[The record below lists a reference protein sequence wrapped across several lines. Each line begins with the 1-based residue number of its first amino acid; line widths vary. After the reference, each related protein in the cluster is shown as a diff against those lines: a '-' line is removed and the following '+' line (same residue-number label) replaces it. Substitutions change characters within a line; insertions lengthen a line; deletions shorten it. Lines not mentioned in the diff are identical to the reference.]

1 VQSSAGVQGYL
12 SRLANPPDHQTNLA
26 LLASLYSEDAGFYA
40 RLELDTALEE
50 REHVPSDGLCFYH
63 VIMFEYTGLFSF
75 ASALALR
82 AIVHK
87 LLLYPQSQQLYG
99 HHCMDNQGWEHYM
112 GELAKPPEYTESGN
126 FTVQWADALV
136 IQVVRD
142 ITNRPI
148 IILERPPSQTDFIIS
163 DEAMFGLVEVAALGL
178 RPVVC
183 SLEGNTHYNRIR
195 SPECFATADV
205 PAGCS
210 PLPGTVGRV
219 VGFYALC
226 FA

>member
-1 VQSSAGVQGYL
+1 M
-12 SRLANPPDHQTNLA
+12 
-26 LLASLYSEDAGFYA
+26 YSEDAGFSA
-40 RLELDTALEE
+40 RHVLKLALDNRDL
-50 REHVPSDGLCFYH
+50 VPSDGLCLFH
-63 VIMFEYTGLFSF
+63 AFMVECTGSHSLPT
-75 ASALALR
+75 ALALR

-183 SLEGNTHYNRIR
+183 SLEGNTHYNRIK